1 MKLADVTRA
10 SRPSI
15 TTHFACIEL
24 AVLPGGF
31 QGTGVV
37 VDVRQTITGP
47 LVMHE
52 SVCKTLDDLPVQ
64 RGIAAL
70 AANIDAEGCLERV
83 IVVETVGQRLEYGL
97 SLVDREPHGNHM
109 LARLCE
115 QLPHDDAGIACIAR
129 RIGPADND
137 LDRRRNVTSG
147 LSACGEGAK
156 QERDMGGWHIP
167 PGEFPEA
174 LRHRRGVHVG
184 DVIAQRQRTQWRRQE
199 AGFEQIR
206 KPEEIVPIKLGQW
219 AELHQDPSSARSK
232 NAASCTATVG
242 TTSARSRKS
251 LRCSQLVSAIRRQ
264 P

>member
-1 MKLADVTRA
+1 MHRTG
-10 SRPSI
+10 RP
-15 TTHFACIEL
+15 A
-24 AVLPGGF
+24 GGF

-47 LVMHE
+47 LVTHE

-97 SLVDREPHGNHM
+97 SLVDREPHGNHT

-115 QLPHDDAGIACIAR
+115 QLPYDDAGIACIAR

-137 LDRRRNVTSG
+137 LDRLRNVTSG
-147 LSACGEGAK
+147 LAACDEGAK
-156 QERDMGGWHIP
+156 QERDMGGRHIP

-174 LRHRRGVHVG
+174 LRHRR
-184 DVIAQRQRTQWRRQE
+184 
-199 AGFEQIR
+199 
-206 KPEEIVPIKLGQW
+206 
-219 AELHQDPSSARSK
+219 AR
-232 NAASCTATVG
+232 CMHMG
-242 TTSARSRKS
+242 M
-251 LRCSQLVSAIRRQ
+251 
-264 P
+264 